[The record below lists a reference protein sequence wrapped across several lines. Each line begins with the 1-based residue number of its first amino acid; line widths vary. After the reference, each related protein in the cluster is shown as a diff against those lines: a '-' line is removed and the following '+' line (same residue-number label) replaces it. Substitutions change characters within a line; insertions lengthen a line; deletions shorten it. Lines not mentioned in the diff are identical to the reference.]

1 MTKCSSYS
9 SHITELNDF
18 INGIMESAHE
28 LRDIKIDSDLS
39 KEKQKSQAKQILQQ
53 KRKALSELF
62 KALNRLGLS
71 FKAGLIGCEKM
82 DSSVEFAR
90 LPPIDINAA
99 LKLLDPK

>member
-1 MTKCSSYS
+1 MTKCSYS
-9 SHITELNDF
+9 SHITDFNDL

-28 LRDIKIDSDLS
+28 LRDIKIDSNLS

-62 KALNRLGLS
+62 KALNRIGLS
-71 FKAGLIGCEKM
+71 YKAGLIGCEKT
-82 DSSVEFAR
+82 DSSTEFAH

-99 LKLLDPK
+99 LEFLIPK

>member
-1 MTKCSSYS
+1 MNKCSSYS

-28 LRDIKIDSDLS
+28 LRDIKIDSNLP

-62 KALNRLGLS
+62 KSLNRIGLS
-71 FKAGLIGCEKM
+71 YKAGLIGCGKI
-82 DSSVEFAR
+82 DSSIEFAR

-99 LKLLDPK
+99 LQLLRSK